1 MSDTKKDA
9 DAVLP
14 DDSVKDGTATTL
26 DNPMPTPPVK
36 PDVTT
41 LDNPMPAP
49 PVKPDVTTLDNPMP
63 SEPKDGVT
71 TLDNPMPAPPSLGL
85 DNK

>member
-1 MSDTKKDA
+1 MSDTKKDT

-14 DDSVKDGTATTL
+14 DDSVKDETATTL

-41 LDNPMPAP
+41 LDNPMP
-49 PVKPDVTTLDNPMP
+49 

-71 TLDNPMPAPPSLGL
+71 TMDNPMPAPPSLGL